1 MKLSAELP
9 SGSRVFFEEPS
20 MNYKLSWIVFTFAI
34 VFFFLARFADAAAP
48 TVRVGYPQLS
58 GGSMPLWVI
67 ADNRLDQRYGIDVK
81 TIYIAGGATLT
92 HSLVAGDIDIA
103 LTGGAV
109 VGAILGGADL
119 TWVGIGLSTY
129 GFTVYARPDIKDIHD
144 LRGKVFGVIT
154 RGASSDHAAIALFN
168 RYNMKAGQD
177 VKFLYFARQ
186 GDLLAALDKGIVV
199 AGVFS
204 SPTTVMA
211 RRLGYKQLV
220 NIASF
225 KLPYPHN
232 AIATRKTLVRQNPE
246 LIKNFLKAYL
256 AAIKIIH
263 EEPEL
268 AKRALSRFL
277 GSKDAE
283 MIDDSYTSLAPLFLK
298 VPYMP
303 EEAVRTVLSLS
314 DNPKAAQANPKDF
327 YDNQLLKELVD
338 SGFVKELYSGH

>member
-1 MKLSAELP
+1 MK
-9 SGSRVFFEEPS
+9 
-20 MNYKLSWIVFTFAI
+20 YKILRFTFTFAFLI
-34 VFFFLARFADAAAP
+34 FLAHYAGAASP
-48 TVRVGYPQLS
+48 TVKVGYPQLS

-67 ADNRLDQRYGIDVK
+67 SDNKLDQRYGIDVK

-109 VGAILGGADL
+109 VGAVLSGADL

-129 GFTVYARPDIKDIHD
+129 GFTVYAKPEIKDIND

-211 RRLGYKQLV
+211 KRLGYKQLV

-246 LIKNFLKAYL
+246 LIKSFLKAYL

-263 EEPEL
+263 EEPEV

-314 DNPKAAQANPKDF
+314 DHPKAAQANPKDF
-327 YDNQLLKELVD
+327 FDNHLLKELED
-338 SGFVKELYSGH
+338 SGFVKELYSRR

>member
-1 MKLSAELP
+1 MNAKIRWLS
-9 SGSRVFFEEPS
+9 
-20 MNYKLSWIVFTFAI
+20 FTF
-34 VFFFLARFADAAAP
+34 VLLFLSLRHFADAAP
-48 TVRVGYPQLS
+48 LTIKVGYPQLS
-58 GGSMPLWVI
+58 GGSMPVWII
-67 ADNRLDQRYGIDVK
+67 ADSKLDQRYGVDVK
-81 TIYIAGGATLT
+81 PIYIAGGAILT

-109 VGAILGGADL
+109 VGAVLSGADL
-119 TWVGIGLSTY
+119 VYVGIGLSTY
-129 GFTVYARPDIKDIHD
+129 AFTVYARPDIKDIND

-168 RYNMKAGQD
+168 RYGMKAGQD

-211 RRLGYKQLV
+211 KRLGYKEMV

-232 AIATRKTLVRQNPE
+232 AIATRKSLVRQNPE
-246 LIKNFLKAYL
+246 LIKGFLKAYL

-263 EEPEL
+263 EEPEVAKKAL
-268 AKRALSRFL
+268 ARFL
-277 GSKDAE
+277 GTKDPE
-283 MIDDSYTSLAPLFLK
+283 MIEDSYSSLAPLFLK

-303 EEAVRTVLSLS
+303 EDAIRTVISLS
-314 DNPKAAQANPKDF
+314 DHPKAPQADPKDF
-327 YDNQLLKELVD
+327 FDNHLLKELED
-338 SGFVKELYSGH
+338 GGFVKELYSRR

>member
-1 MKLSAELP
+1 MKSKFRWLIVAVLLPLISLSEF
-9 SGSRVFFEEPS
+9 G
-20 MNYKLSWIVFTFAI
+20 N
-34 VFFFLARFADAAAP
+34 AAP
-48 TVRVGYPQLS
+48 LIIKVGYPQLS

-67 ADNRLDQRYGIDVK
+67 TDSKLDQRYGVDVK
-81 TIYIAGGATLT
+81 TVYIAGGATLT

-109 VGAILGGADL
+109 VGAVLSGADL
-119 TWVGIGLSTY
+119 VYVGIGLSTY
-129 GFTVYARPDIKDIHD
+129 GFTVYAKPEIKNIND
-144 LRGKVFGVIT
+144 LRGKIFGVIT

-168 RYNMKAGQD
+168 RYGMKAGQD
-177 VKFLYFARQ
+177 VKFLYFSRQ
-186 GDLLAALDKGIVV
+186 GDLLAALDKGVVV

-211 RRLGYKQLV
+211 KRLGYKELV

-232 AIATRKTLVRQNPE
+232 AIATRKALVRQNPE
-246 LIKNFLKAYL
+246 LIKGFLKAYI

-263 EEPEL
+263 EEPEV
-268 AKRALSRFL
+268 AKRALSRYL
-277 GSKDAE
+277 GTKDPE

-303 EEAVRTVLSLS
+303 EEAIRTVLSLS
-314 DNPKAAQANPKDF
+314 DNPKAAQADPKDF
-327 YDNQLLKELVD
+327 FDNRPLKELED
-338 SGFVKELYSGH
+338 SGFVKELYGGR

>member
-1 MKLSAELP
+1 MHRKIYCLIVPYLLLLVSLNQLAQAATLSI
-9 SGSRVFFEEPS
+9 
-20 MNYKLSWIVFTFAI
+20 K
-34 VFFFLARFADAAAP
+34 
-48 TVRVGYPQLS
+48 VGYPQLS

-67 ADNRLDQRYGIDVK
+67 TDNKLDQRYGVDVK

-109 VGAILGGADL
+109 VGAVLSGADL
-119 TWVGIGLSTY
+119 EYVGIGLSTY
-129 GFTVYARPDIKDIHD
+129 GFTVYARPEIKSIED
-144 LRGKVFGVIT
+144 LRGKIFGVIT
-154 RGASSDHAAIALFN
+154 RGASSDHAALALFN
-168 RYNMKAGQD
+168 RYGMKGGQD

-186 GDLLAALDKGIVV
+186 GDLLAALDKGVVV

-211 RRLGYKQLV
+211 KRLGYKELV

-232 AIATRKTLVRQNPE
+232 AIATRKTLLRQNPE
-246 LIKNFLKAYL
+246 LIKGFLKAYL

-263 EEPEL
+263 EEPEV

-277 GSKDAE
+277 GTKDPA
-283 MIDDSYTSLAPLFLK
+283 MIDDSYSSLAPLFLK

-303 EEAVRTVLSLS
+303 EEAIRTVLSLS
-314 DNPKAAQANPKDF
+314 DNPKAAHADPKDF
-327 YDNQLLKELVD
+327 FDNRPLKELDD
-338 SGFVKELYSGH
+338 SGFVRELYSRR

>member
-1 MKLSAELP
+1 MKVKRRRILVTLALLFLSAVRP
-9 SGSRVFFEEPS
+9 PIS
-20 MNYKLSWIVFTFAI
+20 
-34 VFFFLARFADAAAP
+34 AAL

-67 ADNRLDQRYGIDVK
+67 TDSKLDQRYGVDVK
-81 TIYIAGGATLT
+81 PIYIAGGATLT
-92 HSLVAGDIDIA
+92 HSLIAGDVDIA

-109 VGAILGGADL
+109 VGAVLSGADL
-119 TWVGIGLSTY
+119 VYAGIGLSTY
-129 GFTVYARPDIKDIHD
+129 AFTVYSRPDIKEIND

-154 RGASSDHAAIALFN
+154 KGASSDHAAIALFN
-168 RYNMKAGQD
+168 RYGMKAGQD
-177 VKFLYFARQ
+177 AKFLYFARQ
-186 GDLLAALDKGIVV
+186 GDLLASLDKGIVV

-211 RRLGYKQLV
+211 KRLGYKELV

-246 LIKNFLKAYL
+246 LIKGFLKAYL

-263 EEPEL
+263 EEPEVAKKAL
-268 AKRALSRFL
+268 ARFL
-277 GSKDAE
+277 GTKDPE
-283 MIDDSYTSLAPLFLK
+283 MIDDSYRSLAPLFLK

-303 EEAVRTVLSLS
+303 EEAIRTVLSLS
-314 DNPKAAQANPKDF
+314 DHPKAASADPKDF
-327 YDNQLLKELVD
+327 FDNRLLKELED
-338 SGFVKELYSGH
+338 TGFVKELYSRR